1 MPTKYMTIDGD
12 MLDALCFKHY
22 GRENAVAAVLEAN
35 PGLAEKGSVFEAGV
49 VIVFPDLDETETE
62 TATVKLWD

>member
-1 MPTKYMTIDGD
+1 MSTKYMTIDGD
-12 MLDALCFKHY
+12 MLDELCFKHY
-22 GRENAVAAVLEAN
+22 GREGAVTAVLEAN

-49 VIVFPDLDETETE
+49 VIEFPDLDETAEQ

>member
-1 MPTKYMTIDGD
+1 MSIKYMTIDGD
-12 MLDALCFKHY
+12 MLDELCYRQY
-22 GRENAVAAVLEAN
+22 GREGAVTAVLEAN
-35 PGLAEKGSVFEAGV
+35 PGLAEKGSVFEAGI